1 MSSSSL
7 APQTTSLLEGGLD
20 LHHTRLEVVHI
31 SHTDCVLACVFV
43 CAYAWLCVCVCV
55 VVMVVMVVACVVVV
69 VVVGGGSV
77 GPSAGTALRRQCGP
91 VIVVLDTLP
100 ELDVAVIGE
109 RVPDQLRVLC
119 RHVLHL

>member
-43 CAYAWLCVCVCV
+43 CAYAWLCVCVCGGDGSDGDGGD
-55 VVMVVMVVACVVVV
+55 
-69 VVVGGGSV
+69 GGGV
-77 GPSAGTALRRQCGP
+77 CGGGGGGGGGGGVQWVPRPGQHCDGSA
-91 VIVVLDTLP
+91 V
-100 ELDVAVIGE
+100 
-109 RVPDQLRVLC
+109 QL
-119 RHVLHL
+119 